1 MAIKDAMN
9 KATPALLEPYMDVE
23 VVTPD
28 DYLGDVM
35 GDLNGRRGRVQSME
49 ARAGAQVVRAQVP
62 LSEMF
67 GYATQLRSLTQGR
80 ATYTM
85 EFKHYA
91 EAPRA
96 VAEAVIADKTK

>member
-49 ARAGAQVVRAQVP
+49 AAQALRLSALRFRCPKCSATPRTCVPVRRAARPSRCSSTTTKGAC
-62 LSEMF
+62 
-67 GYATQLRSLTQGR
+67 GYR
-80 ATYTM
+80 
-85 EFKHYA
+85 
-91 EAPRA
+91 
-96 VAEAVIADKTK
+96 